1 MLQASGRGSPEG
13 GGAGP
18 GQAARPQLRLLQQ
31 VTHDPAQEVAAALT
45 LLVLQRV
52 ASELQ
57 PKVRNHGE
65 GPY

>member
-31 VTHDPAQEVAAALT
+31 VTPDPAQEAADALT
-45 LLVLQRV
+45 LYSLVLQKV
-52 ASELQ
+52 PSE
-57 PKVRNHGE
+57 GS
-65 GPY
+65 

>member
-31 VTHDPAQEVAAALT
+31 VTHDPAQEAAAALT
-45 LLVLQRV
+45 LSSLVL
-52 ASELQ
+52 
-57 PKVRNHGE
+57 
-65 GPY
+65 